1 MTIRD
6 VIRVVVSSFAFTS
19 RFVDD
24 LLSINNPLL
33 SHLLYT
39 SQQLGPLHGVYDPD
53 LRVLPAS
60 DTAPGLHHVNYLDL
74 QFVPSRVPGG
84 DAIRLD
90 IKLYDKRLEA
100 KFARLKLQR
109 FPHSTSALSTMCK
122 LNIIVSRYTHMHRVL
137 TIKGDFCWHPLGQ
150 RGTGEQAVNRR

>member
-1 MTIRD
+1 MGTNPAVFIANLYLFWYEHKFLASLNTMFSSTPADQPFPYDSLPAGSPLLDHDTSPLLLAGAVTIRD
-6 VIRVVVSSFAFTS
+6 VIRVVVSRFAFTS
-19 RFVDD
+19 RVVDD

-39 SQQLGPLHGVYDPD
+39 SQQLDPIHGVYYPD

-60 DTAPGLHHVNYLDL
+60 DTAAGLRPVNYLDL

-90 IKLYDKRLEA
+90 IKLYR
-100 KFARLKLQR
+100 
-109 FPHSTSALSTMCK
+109 
-122 LNIIVSRYTHMHRVL
+122 
-137 TIKGDFCWHPLGQ
+137 
-150 RGTGEQAVNRR
+150 